1 MVRTDK
7 GFTLIE
13 LMVVVAVLG
22 VVAIIAMPNLN
33 SWLRKSDYREA
44 AQAALGAMH
53 RARDRA
59 INENTP
65 YRVVIDLP
73 GQRFSLQS
81 GSYPGPTWPAPG
93 DAEWTDFTRAV
104 VVRGGAAC
112 DLTAE
117 TIYDVNYFPNGT
129 TKDGFYEGTAD
140 EGRINLCF
148 FAPDD
153 LVTPRFQVAVDSP
166 MTGRAFVRD

>member
-1 MVRTDK
+1 VGKSEK
-7 GFTLIE
+7 GFTLME
-13 LMVVVAVLG
+13 LMVVVGIIG
-22 VVAIIAMPNLN
+22 VVAIIAMPNLA

-53 RARDRA
+53 RARDLA
-59 INENTP
+59 INRNTP
-65 YRVVIDLP
+65 YRVVIDLL
-73 GQRFSLQS
+73 GQRYSLQS

-93 DAEWTDFTRAV
+93 NAEWTDFSRAV

-117 TIYDVNYFPNGT
+117 AEYDVNYFPNGT
-129 TKDGFYEGTAD
+129 TKDGFYDGTAD
-140 EGRINLCF
+140 EGRINLCI

-153 LVTPRFQVAVDSP
+153 LVNPRFQVAVDTP